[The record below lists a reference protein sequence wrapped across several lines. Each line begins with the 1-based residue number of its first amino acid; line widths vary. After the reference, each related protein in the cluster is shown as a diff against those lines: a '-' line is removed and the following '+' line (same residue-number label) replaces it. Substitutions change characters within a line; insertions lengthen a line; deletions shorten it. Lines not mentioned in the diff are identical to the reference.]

1 MKRKLFSILLA
12 LVLVLGLLL
21 AQNALAATHNGDT
34 CQECGRGTYTLTYY
48 DYGNHLITCSRSGC
62 MRNQIGLLE
71 GHYGGSATCTNGPVC
86 EGCLSEYGRPLG
98 HSWGSWV
105 YVDGTNHK
113 RECQTCHEVET
124 QNHSGGTATCTEKA
138 VCATCGQKY
147 GSALGHKWD
156 TEWSCDENGHYHKCL
171 NDGCTARNDEAA
183 HSGGTATCTEK
194 AKCETCGQEYGSA
207 LGHNWDAEWSYDENG
222 HYHKCLNDGCTA
234 KNDEAAHSGGT
245 ATCVAKA
252 ICSVCQ
258 QPYGTVDTVNGHDWV
273 TDEAVA
279 PTCTEPGLTE
289 GKHCTRC
296 TEKVEQKEI
305 PAKGHTEVVDTAVEP
320 TCTETGLTEGKHCS
334 ACGEVLVAQK
344 TVPAKGHT
352 EVVDTAVEP
361 TCTGTG
367 LTEGKHCSACG
378 EVLVAQETVPALG
391 HKYRETD
398 RDILRIYYRCS
409 RCKGRG
415 WRDNSRD
422 ENRVPGLLLDEAGTE
437 LSYASTVTR
446 SGGNMLLT
454 LTPEAA
460 EGGVSLTLTAKDLEA
475 WQKLGL
481 TQIALYCGDGRL
493 VMDAAQIGPGW
504 FGDLEAI
511 DAYAFTLT
519 PTEEGLQ
526 IRVEA
531 LTGEERTPAQTLS
544 GLTLERGEQ
553 ATEITE
559 NGTYPS

>member
-1 MKRKLFSILLA
+1 
-12 LVLVLGLLL
+12 
-21 AQNALAATHNGDT
+21 
-34 CQECGRGTYTLTYY
+34 
-48 DYGNHLITCSRSGC
+48 
-62 MRNQIGLLE
+62 
-71 GHYGGSATCTNGPVC
+71 
-86 EGCLSEYGRPLG
+86 
-98 HSWGSWV
+98 
-105 YVDGTNHK
+105 VDGTNHK

-289 GKHCTRC
+289 GKHC
-296 TEKVEQKEI
+296 
-305 PAKGHTEVVDTAVEP
+305 
-320 TCTETGLTEGKHCS
+320 S
-334 ACGEVLVAQK
+334 ACGETVAQ
-344 TVPAKGHT
+344 T
-352 EVVDTAVEP
+352 E
-361 TCTGTG
+361 
-367 LTEGKHCSACG
+367 
-378 EVLVAQETVPALG
+378 VPALG

-531 LTGEERTPAQTLS
+531 LTGEERTPAQALS

-559 NGTYPS
+559 NGTYPA

>member
-1 MKRKLFSILLA
+1 MNTKRLFALL
-12 LVLVLGLLL
+12 LVLMMVLVLTPVREVKAEGEGCPICGEVGEFIR
-21 AQNALAATHNGDT
+21 ATDSFH
-34 CQECGRGTYTLTYY
+34 TYK
-48 DYGNHLITCSRSGC
+48 
-62 MRNQIGLLE
+62 
-71 GHYGGSATCTNGPVC
+71 CTNNQCDIV
-86 EGCLSEYGRPLG
+86 EY
-98 HSWGSWV
+98 
-105 YVDGTNHK
+105 TNL
-113 RECQTCHEVET
+113 
-124 QNHSGGTATCTEKA
+124 HSGGTATCTQKA
-138 VCATCGQKY
+138 KCAICGYEY
-147 GSALGHKWD
+147 GERD
-156 TEWSCDENGHYHKCL
+156 TENGHDWSAWDHHWEGDNDVTYHHRKCL
-171 NDGCTARNDEAA
+171 RDGCGATEAEA
-183 HSGGTATCTEK
+183 HHLDKCIDSSPRFHQLVCYVCSRGGFAYSSEPHSFDNWKDKGDGTCTGTCVCGHEKAEAHDFSVDVPAKEATCTEPGYTAHK
-194 AKCETCGQEYGSA
+194 ACSRCGAKDAAYSA
-207 LGHNWDAEWSYDENG
+207 ISA
-222 HYHKCLNDGCTA
+222 
-234 KNDEAAHSGGT
+234 
-245 ATCVAKA
+245 
-252 ICSVCQ
+252 
-258 QPYGTVDTVNGHDWV
+258 GHDWV
-273 TDEAVA
+273 TDPAKE